1 MTSAHGWH
9 RLRFK
14 DVQEVEARIPAEL
27 LAGTMVDVDTIDARQ
42 HAPAALSVQLLVVR
56 SRLPALGWWWR
67 HAAAANLA

>member
-27 LAGTMVDVDTIDARQ
+27 LAGTMVDVDTIDAR
-42 HAPAALSVQLLVVR
+42 HVAELATAL
-56 SRLPALGWWWR
+56 ALGQR
-67 HAAAANLA
+67 ELRAQPA